1 MIEVEKKFIL
11 KPGDEERLI
20 DGAMFVKEIEMR
32 DDYYDDAQR
41 SLTLKDTWLRN
52 RNGAWELKV
61 PLNMSGSDTRVAD
74 QYRELTTEQEIAEYL
89 RLNTNKALTDVLHES
104 EYTILAPII
113 TKRRK
118 YKKDPFVIDIDVM
131 NFGYEIAE
139 IELLVEREEQMN
151 EAIEKILTF
160 AQSINLQTAPVR
172 GKVVEYI
179 RREIPEHFVAL
190 QKAGVI

>member
-11 KPGDEERLI
+11 KLGDEERLI
-20 DGAMFVKEIEMR
+20 GGAMFVKEIEMR

-89 RLNTNKALTDVLHES
+89 KLNTNKTLTDVLKES
-104 EYTILAPII
+104 GYTILAPII

-118 YKKDPFVIDIDVM
+118 YKKEPFVIDIDVM

-151 EAIEKILTF
+151 EAIQKILTF